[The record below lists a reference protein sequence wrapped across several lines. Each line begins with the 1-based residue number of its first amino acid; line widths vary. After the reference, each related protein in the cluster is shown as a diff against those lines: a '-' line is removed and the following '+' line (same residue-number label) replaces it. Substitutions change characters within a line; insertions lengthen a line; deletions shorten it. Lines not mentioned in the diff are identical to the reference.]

1 MSIRRKMA
9 LFGIVLVV
17 IPMLVSLAASRIAFN
32 KQIRETERNYLS
44 VALKIVQNKMES
56 RKENMRNAGISAANE
71 IIGQKYIENNDKAAM
86 VRVLNELEQVNG
98 IWDYAVILDKNNEIL
113 AKASPQMRYNK
124 PVWLERLVNAAGR
137 GKSAITSD
145 EAFELDDIFYSGTNL
160 YKQFVIKLNN
170 PQQGQREEFTKGE
183 AGVAVVPVLN
193 ENDEHMGTII
203 FADVINNDEF
213 FPNHYSD
220 SIPGSFLAVSVDGV
234 RLCTNITNMDKTKRA
249 LGTNVPRGI
258 GVIDQSEK
266 QYFGTDKVLGETH
279 IFLDEKINNY
289 WGENVGVIG
298 VGIPDYRF
306 QAIITD
312 NNTIVVYVSIA
323 CLLVMLLLGDFVAKK
338 ISKPIIIATKK
349 AEELNQLISGG
360 KKVADDFYGDE
371 GKLLVETLDVFS
383 DNLLEHKKE
392 KDLYTASLEEAHLK
406 QLELTKELQS
416 LNEQLEK
423 TVNDKT
429 LHLQEAIK
437 ELQQA
442 NQAKAQFLANISH
455 ELRTPLNAIIGSA
468 EILKEP
474 MLGELTKKQTNYVD
488 NIHSSGT
495 HLLQLINDI
504 LDVSKIAA
512 GKMNLNISEFCI
524 KDVVNQ
530 TVRNMRSFI
539 AEKHLHIDIYINPED
554 FIISAD
560 VQKIRQI
567 LYNLLSNA
575 VKFTNNG
582 GNIAIKVVKLD
593 NMMEVLVKD
602 DGIGIAPENQERVFR
617 EFEQVDTSYTR
628 ENGGTGLG
636 LPLVKKLVEMH
647 GGNVCLK
654 SKIGEGT
661 EILFTIPCRKI

>member
-9 LFGIVLVV
+9 LFGVALVV

-32 KQIRETERNYLS
+32 KQIQETERNYLS

-56 RKENMRNAGISAANE
+56 RKDSMRNAGVVASNE
-71 IIGQKYIENNDKAAM
+71 IISQKYIENNDKAGM
-86 VRVLNELEQVNG
+86 IRVLNELEQVNG
-98 IWDYAVILDKNNEIL
+98 IWDYAVILDKNNDVL
-113 AKASPQMRYNK
+113 AKASSQMRYNK
-124 PVWLERLVNAAGR
+124 PIWLDRLVNAAGAS
-137 GKSAITSD
+137 KSAITSD
-145 EAFELDDIFYSGTNL
+145 ESFELEDLFYNGSIL
-160 YKQFVIKLNN
+160 YKKFVIKINN
-170 PQQGQREEFTKGE
+170 PHPGEKEEFTKGE
-183 AGVAVVPVLN
+183 AGVAVIPIIN
-193 ENDEHMGTII
+193 ENDEHLGTII

-220 SIPGSFLAVSVDGV
+220 SIQGSFLAFSVDGV
-234 RLCTNITNMDKTKRA
+234 RLCTNITNIDKTKRGM
-249 LGTNVPRGI
+249 GTEAPQGI
-258 GVIDQSEK
+258 GIIDQGEK
-266 QYFGTDKVLGETH
+266 QYFGTDSVLGETH
-279 IFLDEKINNY
+279 IFLDEKISNY
-289 WGENVGVIG
+289 WGENVAVVG

-323 CLLVMLLLGDFVAKK
+323 CLLVMLLLGDYVAKK
-338 ISKPIIIATKK
+338 ISKPIIVATQK
-349 AEELNQLISGG
+349 AEELNIVISGD
-360 KKVADDFYGDE
+360 KKVTDDSYGDE
-371 GKLLVETLDVFS
+371 GKLLVKTLDVFS
-383 DNLLEHKKE
+383 ENLLEHKKE

-406 QLELTKELQS
+406 QMELTKELQG

-429 LHLQEAIK
+429 MHLQGAIK
-437 ELQQA
+437 ELQEA

-455 ELRTPLNAIIGSA
+455 ELRTPLNVIIGSA

-474 MLGELTKKQTNYVD
+474 MLGELTQKQNNYVD

-512 GKMNLNISEFCI
+512 GKMQLNISEFGI

-530 TVRNMRSFI
+530 TVRNMSSYI
-539 AEKHLHIDIYINPED
+539 AEKRLNIDVTISPED
-554 FIISAD
+554 FLVRAD

-567 LYNLLSNA
+567 LYNLVSNA
-575 VKFTNNG
+575 VKFTNNDG
-582 GNIAIKVVKLD
+582 HIRIKVVKLG

-602 DGIGIAPENQERVFR
+602 DGIGIAEEDQERVFK
-617 EFEQVDTSYTR
+617 EFEQVDTSYSR

-647 GGNVCLK
+647 GGTVFLK
-654 SKIGEGT
+654 SKKDEGT
-661 EILFTIPCRKI
+661 EILFTIPCQKN

>member
-17 IPMLVSLAASRIAFN
+17 IPMLVSLVASRIAFN
-32 KQIRETERNYLS
+32 KQIQETEINYLS

-56 RKENMRNAGISAANE
+56 RKENMRNAGIVAANE
-71 IIGQKYIENNDKAAM
+71 IISQKYIEHNDKAGM
-86 VRVLNELEQVNG
+86 TRVLNELEQVNG
-98 IWDYAVILDKNNEIL
+98 IWDYAVILDKNNDVL

-124 PVWLERLVNAAGR
+124 AIWLEKLVNAADA
-137 GKSAITSD
+137 GKAAITSD
-145 EAFELDDIFYSGTNL
+145 ESFELEDLFYNGSIL
-160 YKQFVIKLNN
+160 YKKFVIKIDS
-170 PQQGQREEFTKGE
+170 PHPGQKDEFTKGE
-183 AGVAVVPVLN
+183 AGIVVVPIVN
-193 ENDEHMGTII
+193 ERDECLGTVI

-220 SIPGSFLAVSVDGV
+220 SIQGSFLAISVDGV

-249 LGTNVPRGI
+249 LGTEAPHGI
-258 GVIDQSEK
+258 SIIDQDEK
-266 QYFGTDKVLGETH
+266 QYFGTERVLDETH
-279 IFLDEKINNY
+279 IFLDERISNY
-289 WGENVGVIG
+289 WGENVAVIG

-306 QAIITD
+306 QALIKD
-312 NNTIVVYVSIA
+312 NNTIVVYVNLA
-323 CLLVMLLLGDFVAKK
+323 CLLIMLLLGDYVAKK
-338 ISKPIIIATKK
+338 ISKPIIVATKK
-349 AEELNQLISGG
+349 AEKLNIMIKGD
-360 KKVADDFYGDE
+360 KKVAGDDYDDE
-371 GKLLVETLDVFS
+371 GELLVKTLDVFS
-383 DNLLEHKKE
+383 ENLIEHKKE
-392 KDLYTASLEEAHLK
+392 KDLYTASLEKAHLK
-406 QLELTKELQS
+406 QTELTKELQG

-429 LHLQEAIK
+429 IHLQGAIK
-437 ELQQA
+437 ELQEA

-455 ELRTPLNAIIGSA
+455 ELRTPLNVIIGSA

-474 MLGELTKKQTNYVD
+474 MLGQLSTKQNNYVD

-512 GKMNLNISEFCI
+512 GKMQLNISEFGI

-530 TVRNMRSFI
+530 TVQNMRSFI
-539 AEKHLHIDIYINPED
+539 AEKRLNIDVSIRPED
-554 FIISAD
+554 FIVRAD

-567 LYNLLSNA
+567 LYNLVSNA
-575 VKFTNNG
+575 VKFTNNDG
-582 GNIAIKVVKLD
+582 HIQIKVIKLG
-593 NMMEVLVKD
+593 NMVEVLVKD
-602 DGIGIAPENQERVFR
+602 DGIGIADEDQERVFK
-617 EFEQVDTSYTR
+617 EFEQVDTSLSR

-647 GGNVCLK
+647 GGTVCLQ

-661 EILFTIPCRKI
+661 EILFTIPCQKI